1 MTTIHWSNKVFDEI
15 LEIKWIVAQRS
26 ERLAEAF
33 VDKVFE
39 KVEALK
45 TFPKM
50 GRTVPE
56 FNRTDIRELI
66 YKEYV

>member
-15 LEIKWIVAQRS
+15 LEIKGIVAQRS

-39 KVEALK
+39 KVEVLK
-45 TFPKM
+45 NFPKM
-50 GRTVPE
+50 GRTVPP
-56 FNRTDIRELI
+56 
-66 YKEYV
+66 